1 MLRRSRGARPLV
13 LLMKKDEHR
22 YWVYI
27 LASAPRNLYVGF
39 SGQLR
44 IRVFQHKSKSL
55 DCITNHWNEC
65 RLVYYESWQD
75 VHRAIA
81 REKQIKRWRREKK
94 IALIEKVNA
103 NWHDL
108 SDGWYEEGKSKGK
121 GVAPRLRSASL
132 GVTDEK

>member
-1 MLRRSRGARPLV
+1 
-13 LLMKKDEHR
+13 MKKAEHR

-27 LASAPRNLYVGF
+27 LANATNLLYVGF

-44 IRVFQHKSKSL
+44 VRVAQYKSKSL

-65 RLVYYESWQD
+65 RLVYYECWQD

-94 IALIEKVNA
+94 IALIESVNR

-108 SDGWYEEGKSKGK
+108 SDGWYEEPKNNGKSIASPLA
-121 GVAPRLRSASL
+121 VADAPARSR
-132 GVTDEK
+132 